1 MSFRRWYQQTPKNR
15 KTTVLL
21 RAVAI
26 FLLLLYLSLLVGAR
40 FA

>member
-1 MSFRRWYQQTPKNR
+1 MTPRPWYRKPIRSR

-21 RAVAI
+21 RGVAI
-26 FLLLLYLSLLVGAR
+26 FLLILYLSLLVGAR